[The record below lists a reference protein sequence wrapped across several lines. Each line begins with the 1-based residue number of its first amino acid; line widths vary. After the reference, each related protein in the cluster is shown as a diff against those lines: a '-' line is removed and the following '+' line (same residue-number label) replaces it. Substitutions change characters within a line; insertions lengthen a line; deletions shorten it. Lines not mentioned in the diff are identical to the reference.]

1 MSLEARTMRFGK
13 FVWRRNPETLQVE
26 YQRNVKRLTL
36 PQVGEALQDLG
47 RQRRAVTGNGSF
59 LGKDAAADFER
70 LAAVFREG
78 KSQILCIP
86 GAAPFRAVFASLQ
99 MLGEARP
106 NAVRYSFLF
115 LEDEE
120 PAEDDGILRD
130 EYAVCGKGDTLW
142 HVANRY
148 ATTVDVLRQ
157 CNPQIQWPNRLAEGT
172 KVKLP

>member
-1 MSLEARTMRFGK
+1 
-13 FVWRRNPETLQVE
+13 
-26 YQRNVKRLTL
+26 
-36 PQVGEALQDLG
+36 
-47 RQRRAVTGNGSF
+47 
-59 LGKDAAADFER
+59 
-70 LAAVFREG
+70 
-78 KSQILCIP
+78 
-86 GAAPFRAVFASLQ
+86 

-148 ATTVDVLRQ
+148 ATTVDVLWQ

>member
-1 MSLEARTMRFGK
+1 MSLEARAMRFGK
-13 FVWRRNPETLQVE
+13 FVWGRNPETLQVE

-47 RQRRAVTGNGSF
+47 CQRRAVTGKGSF
-59 LGKDAAADFER
+59 LGKDAAAEFER
-70 LAAVFREG
+70 LAAAFREG

-148 ATTVDVLRQ
+148 ATTVDVLWQ

>member
-1 MSLEARTMRFGK
+1 MHP
-13 FVWRRNPETLQVE
+13 RRS
-26 YQRNVKRLTL
+26 
-36 PQVGEALQDLG
+36 
-47 RQRRAVTGNGSF
+47 AV
-59 LGKDAAADFER
+59 
-70 LAAVFREG
+70 
-78 KSQILCIP
+78 
-86 GAAPFRAVFASLQ
+86 RAVFASLKCWGRRGQ
-99 MLGEARP
+99 RRC
-106 NAVRYSFLF
+106 RYSFLF

-120 PAEDDGILRD
+120 SAEDDGILRD